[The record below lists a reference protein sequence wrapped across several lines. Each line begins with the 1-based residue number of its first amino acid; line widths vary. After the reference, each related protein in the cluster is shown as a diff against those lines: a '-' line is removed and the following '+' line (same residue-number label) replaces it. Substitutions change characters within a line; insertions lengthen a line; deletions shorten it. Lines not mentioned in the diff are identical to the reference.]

1 MTLQMK
7 RNIRKTFLYVIY
19 ILLSF
24 IFIFPLVYMIVSSF
38 KTDAQIVMD
47 MSSISAFIPKGE
59 LSIQNYID
67 VFQKLDY
74 IQYFCNSIIV
84 SACAVCI
91 GTLINAMLGYVI
103 GMMNF
108 RWKKLL
114 LSFILA
120 FMIVPNESIIINRF
134 LVVNNIHLV
143 NTLPGLIIPYLAL
156 PMYIYMFY
164 NHFKVMPRE
173 LMEAAIIDGEGY
185 IGIFWKIML
194 PLSKPICA
202 TVAIMTFIYTWGDLL
217 WPSMVTR
224 DSTLRTLP
232 QALRTLFISEQTL
245 WGQIFAFGV
254 LATIPVLIVFIAC
267 QKSFVESLTASG
279 IKG

>member
-1 MTLQMK
+1 
-7 RNIRKTFLYVIY
+7 
-19 ILLSF
+19 
-24 IFIFPLVYMIVSSF
+24 MIVSSF
-38 KTDAQIVMD
+38 KSDAQIVMD

-254 LATIPVLIVFIAC
+254 LTTIPVLIVFIAC